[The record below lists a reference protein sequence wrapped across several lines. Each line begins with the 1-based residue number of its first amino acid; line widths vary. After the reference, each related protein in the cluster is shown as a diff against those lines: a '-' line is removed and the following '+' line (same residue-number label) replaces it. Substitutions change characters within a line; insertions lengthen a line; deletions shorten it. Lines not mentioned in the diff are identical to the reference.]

1 MDISQNGLAAGV
13 AACLRGGGS
22 AFGFDAEQWADIL
35 LMGGEPQDLYE
46 LLAAF
51 IDPDSSESTAARERL
66 HNEIEANAVEVMA

>member
-13 AACLRGGGS
+13 AACLRNGGS

-35 LMGGEPQDLYE
+35 LMGGEPQDLYD

-51 IDPDSSESTAARERL
+51 VDPESKQSAAARQRL
-66 HNEIEANAVEVMA
+66 HNEIANVARIAA